1 MKPDRIATLDGPAF
15 VLDAPALAALE
26 TGLRGPVLT
35 PQSAGYDDVRQ
46 IWNGM
51 IDRRPAVIARCL
63 GTADVMACVRFAAEH
78 RLLTAV
84 RGGGHN
90 IAGSAMCD
98 GGLVIDLSL
107 MRSVQ
112 VDPEARTARVEPGA
126 LLSDLDREAQAHGLA
141 VPLGINSTT
150 GVAGLTLGGGFGWLS
165 RSLGM
170 TVDSLAGAEMV
181 TADGGRL
188 RVDADH
194 HPELFW
200 GLCGGGGNLGI
211 VTAFDFRL
219 HPVGPEVLAGLVVHP
234 LSQAPDLLRRYR
246 DLAAAAPDELTV
258 WVVMRSA
265 PPLPFL
271 PPEVHGTPVLVFALC
286 HSGPTEQAER
296 DVAPLLGLGT
306 PVGTHVGAMPF
317 TAWQAAFD
325 PLLAPGARNYWKSH
339 NFTALEDGLI
349 DLLVDNAG
357 QLPSPQ
363 SEIFIAQLGGAASR
377 PASDAT
383 AYPHRDAAYVMNVHT
398 RWDEPADD
406 AGCVAWA
413 RAFFDAT
420 ARFSTGGVYVNFIPA
435 DEDRVRGAYGA
446 NYQRLAALK
455 AAWDPGNLFR
465 QNQNV
470 APATPRSDPPTV
482 AVEA

>member
-1 MKPDRIATLDGPAF
+1 MKPDRIATLDGSTFA
-15 VLDAPALAALE
+15 LDDAGLVALE
-26 TGLRGPVLT
+26 TRMRGPLLT
-35 PQSAGYDDVRQ
+35 PQSAGYDEARQ

-63 GTADVMACVRFAAEH
+63 GTADVMECVRFAAEH

-112 VDPEARTARVEPGA
+112 VDPEAQTARVEPGA

-165 RSLGM
+165 RSLGL
-170 TVDSLAGAEMV
+170 TVDSLTGAEVV

-200 GLCGGGGNLGI
+200 GLRGGGANLGV
-211 VTAFDFRL
+211 VTAFDFKL

-234 LSQAPDLLRRYR
+234 LSQAPDLLRQYR
-246 DLAAAAPDELTV
+246 ELAAAAPDELTV

-286 HSGPTEQAER
+286 HSGPAEQAER
-296 DVAPLLGLGT
+296 DVAPLLKLGS
-306 PVGTHVGAMPF
+306 PVGAHVGAMPF

-325 PLLAPGARNYWKSH
+325 PLLTPGARNYWKSH
-339 NFTALEDGLI
+339 NFTILDDGLL
-349 DLLVDNAG
+349 DVLVDNAMR
-357 QLPSPQ
+357 LPSPQ

-377 PASDAT
+377 PAGDAT

-398 RWDEPADD
+398 RWTEPADD
-406 AGCVAWA
+406 AGCIAWA

-420 ARFSTGGVYVNFIPA
+420 APFSTGGVYVNFIPA
-435 DEDRVRGAYGA
+435 DEDRAHGAYGA
-446 NYQRLAALK
+446 NYDRLAALK
-455 AAWDPGNLFR
+455 ATWDPDNLFR

-470 APATPRSDPPTV
+470 PPAKSPALRTV
-482 AVEA
+482 

>member
-1 MKPDRIATLDGPAF
+1 MTPDRITTLDGSTLA
-15 VLDAPALAALE
+15 LDDAGLVALE
-26 TGLRGPVLT
+26 TRMRGPVLT
-35 PQSAGYDDVRQ
+35 PQSAGYDDARQ

-84 RGGGHN
+84 RSGGHN
-90 IAGSAMCD
+90 IAGSAMCE

-165 RSLGM
+165 RSLGL
-170 TVDSLAGAEMV
+170 TVDSLTGAEIV

-188 RVDADH
+188 RVDAEHQPD
-194 HPELFW
+194 LFW
-200 GLCGGGGNLGI
+200 GLRGGSGNLGV
-211 VTAFDFRL
+211 VTAFDFKL
-219 HPVGPEVLAGLVVHP
+219 HRVGPQVLAGLIVHP

-246 DLAAAAPDELTV
+246 DLAEAAPDELTV

-286 HSGPTEQAER
+286 HSGPMEQAER
-296 DVAPLLGLGT
+296 DVAPLLGMGR
-306 PVGTHVGAMPF
+306 PVGVHVGAMPF
-317 TAWQAAFD
+317 AAWQAAFD
-325 PLLAPGARNYWKSH
+325 PLLTPGARNYWKSH

-349 DLLVDNAG
+349 DQLVDNAAR
-357 QLPSPQ
+357 LPSPQ

-377 PASDAT
+377 PAPDAT

-398 RWDEPADD
+398 RWTEPADD
-406 AGCVAWA
+406 AGCIAWA
-413 RAFFDAT
+413 RTFFDAT
-420 ARFSTGGVYVNFIPA
+420 APFATGGVYVNFIPA
-435 DEDRVRGAYGA
+435 GDDQVRGAYGA
-446 NYQRLAALK
+446 NYERLSALK
-455 AAWDPGNLFR
+455 TTWDPNNLFR

-470 APATPRSDPPTV
+470 TPAKSTPLP
-482 AVEA
+482 AA

>member
-1 MKPDRIATLDGPAF
+1 MEPNRIATLDGPTLA
-15 VLDAPALAALE
+15 LDDTGLAALE
-26 TGLRGPVLT
+26 ASMRGPLLT
-35 PQSAGYDDVRQ
+35 PRSAGYDEARR

-63 GTADVMACVRFAAEH
+63 GTADVMACVRFAAAH

-170 TVDSLAGAEMV
+170 TVDSLTGAEMV
-181 TADGGRL
+181 TADGRRL
-188 RVDADH
+188 RVDADRH
-194 HPELFW
+194 AELLW
-200 GLCGGGGNLGI
+200 GLRGGGANLGV
-211 VTAFDFRL
+211 VTAFDFAL
-219 HPVGPEVLAGLVVHP
+219 HPVGPQVFAGLIVHP
-234 LSQAPDLLRRYR
+234 LSQAADLLRRYR
-246 DLAAAAPDELTV
+246 HLAAAAPDALTV

-271 PPEVHGTPVLVFALC
+271 PPEAHGTPVLVFALC
-286 HSGPTEQAER
+286 HSGTVEQAER
-296 DVAPLLGLGT
+296 DVAPLLALGA
-306 PVGTHVGAMPF
+306 PVGVHVGAMPF
-317 TAWQAAFD
+317 AAWQAAFD
-325 PLLAPGARNYWKSH
+325 PLLTPGARNYWKSH
-339 NFTALEDGLI
+339 NFTALDDGLI
-349 DLLVDNAG
+349 DLLVDNAMR
-357 QLPSPQ
+357 LPSPQ

-377 PASDAT
+377 PAPDAT

-398 RWDEPADD
+398 RWTDPADD
-406 AGCVAWA
+406 AGCIAWA
-413 RAFFDAT
+413 RAFSDAT
-420 ARFSTGGVYVNFIPA
+420 APFATGGVYVNFIPG
-435 DEDRVRGAYGA
+435 DEDRVAGAYGA
-446 NYQRLAALK
+446 NYDRLAALK
-455 AAWDPGNLFR
+455 ATWDPTNLFR

-470 APATPRSDPPTV
+470 PPATRPSLKT
-482 AVEA
+482 A

>member
-1 MKPDRIATLDGPAF
+1 MKPDRIATLDGSTLA
-15 VLDAPALAALE
+15 LDDTGLVALE
-26 TGLRGPVLT
+26 TRMRGPLLT
-35 PQSAGYDDVRQ
+35 PQSAGYDEVRR

-165 RSLGM
+165 RSFGM
-170 TVDSLAGAEMV
+170 TVDSLTGAEMV
-181 TADGGRL
+181 TAAGGRL

-194 HPELFW
+194 QPDLLW
-200 GLCGGGGNLGI
+200 GLRGGGANLGV
-211 VTAFDFRL
+211 VTAFDFEL
-219 HPVGPEVLAGLVVHP
+219 HPVGPQVLAGLIVHP

-246 DLAAAAPDELTV
+246 QLAAAAPDALTV

-271 PPEVHGTPVLVFALC
+271 PPDVHGTPVLVFALC
-286 HSGPTEQAER
+286 HSGTIAQAEQ
-296 DVAPLLGLGT
+296 DVAPLLALGA
-306 PVGTHVGAMPF
+306 PVGVHVGAMPF
-317 TAWQAAFD
+317 ATWQAAFD

-339 NFTALEDGLI
+339 NFTALDDGLI
-349 DLLVDNAG
+349 DVLVDNARR
-357 QLPSPQ
+357 LPSPQ
-363 SEIFIAQLGGAASR
+363 SEIFVAQLGGAASR
-377 PASDAT
+377 PATDAT

-398 RWDEPADD
+398 RWTEPADD
-406 AGCVAWA
+406 DACIAWA

-420 ARFSTGGVYVNFIPA
+420 APFATGGVYVNFIPA
-435 DEDRVRGAYGA
+435 DEDRVGGAYGA
-446 NYQRLAALK
+446 NYDRLAALK
-455 AAWDPGNLFR
+455 ATWDPNNLFR

-470 APATPRSDPPTV
+470 APAHRAAVPT
-482 AVEA
+482 A

>member
-1 MKPDRIATLDGPAF
+1 MTPDRIATLDGITLA
-15 VLDAPALAALE
+15 LDDTGLTALE
-26 TGLRGPVLT
+26 ASMRGPLLT
-35 PQSAGYDDVRQ
+35 PQSAGYDEARR

-170 TVDSLAGAEMV
+170 TIDSLTGAEMV

-194 HPELFW
+194 HPDLLW
-200 GLCGGGGNLGI
+200 GLRGGGANLGV
-211 VTAFDFRL
+211 VTAFDFLL
-219 HPVGPEVLAGLVVHP
+219 HPVGPQVLAGLIVHP

-246 DLAAAAPDELTV
+246 QLAAAAPDALTV

-286 HSGPTEQAER
+286 HSGTMAQAEQ
-296 DVAPLLGLGT
+296 DVAPLLALGA
-306 PVGTHVGAMPF
+306 PLGVHVGAMPF
-317 TAWQAAFD
+317 AAWQAAFD
-325 PLLAPGARNYWKSH
+325 PLLTPGARNYWKSH
-339 NFTALEDGLI
+339 NFAALDDGLL
-349 DLLVDNAG
+349 DLLVDNAAR
-357 QLPSPQ
+357 LPSPQ
-363 SEIFIAQLGGAASR
+363 SEIFIAQLGGAASQ
-377 PASDAT
+377 PATDAT

-398 RWDEPADD
+398 RWTEPADD
-406 AGCVAWA
+406 AGCIAWA

-420 ARFSTGGVYVNFIPA
+420 APFATGGVYVNFIPA
-435 DEDRVRGAYGA
+435 DDDQVRGAYGA
-446 NYQRLAALK
+446 NYERLAALK
-455 AAWDPGNLFR
+455 ATWDPNNLFR

-470 APATPRSDPPTV
+470 APAKSP
-482 AVEA
+482 AVPAA

>member
-1 MKPDRIATLDGPAF
+1 MEPTRIATLDGITLA
-15 VLDAPALAALE
+15 LEDTGLAALE
-26 TGLRGPVLT
+26 TSLRGPLFT
-35 PQSAGYDDVRQ
+35 PQSAGYDEARR

-150 GVAGLTLGGGFGWLS
+150 GAAGLALGGGFGWLS

-170 TVDSLAGAEMV
+170 TVDSLTGAEMV

-194 HPELFW
+194 HPDLLW
-200 GLCGGGGNLGI
+200 GLRGGGANLGV
-211 VTAFDFRL
+211 VTAFDFEL
-219 HPVGPEVLAGLVVHP
+219 HPVGPEVLAGLIVHP

-246 DLAAAAPDELTV
+246 QLAAAAPDALTV

-271 PPEVHGTPVLVFALC
+271 PPEVQGTPVLVFALC
-286 HSGPTEQAER
+286 HSGTISQAEQ
-296 DVAPLLGLGT
+296 DVAPLLALGA
-306 PVGTHVGAMPF
+306 PVGVHVGAMPF
-317 TAWQAAFD
+317 AAWQAAFD
-325 PLLAPGARNYWKSH
+325 PLLTPGARNYWKSH
-339 NFTALEDGLI
+339 NFTALDDGLI
-349 DLLVDNAG
+349 DVLVDNAG
-357 QLPSPQ
+357 RLPSPQ
-363 SEIFIAQLGGAASR
+363 SEIFIAQVGGAASR
-377 PASDAT
+377 PATDAT

-398 RWDEPADD
+398 RWTEPADD
-406 AGCVAWA
+406 AACIAWA
-413 RAFFDAT
+413 RTFFDAT
-420 ARFSTGGVYVNFIPA
+420 APFATGGVYVNFIPA
-435 DEDRVRGAYGA
+435 DEDRVGAAYGA
-446 NYQRLAALK
+446 NYDRLAALK
-455 AAWDPGNLFR
+455 ATWDPGNLFR
-465 QNQNV
+465 HNQNV
-470 APATPRSDPPTV
+470 APAKSPSLWT
-482 AVEA
+482 A